1 MQNSSNSHES
11 IFSNGVLPILHLSE
25 ASKSIIFELYDYA
38 IVITDLHFKIHSF
51 NKSAEKLFTI
61 NTGEDSAKSF
71 KNYLSLCD
79 KKVEYDS
86 ILTSL
91 ESNFFWEDQLSFIS
105 SGKKKISISIAAYK
119 IRIEKK
125 ELILFAAGKSKSELY
140 NSNIIHTAHVISTF
154 VNTFPLGML
163 IYNAVSKKIKVL
175 NNHLINELGYK
186 NIISDDDDNFLLQVL
201 DKDEYK
207 KLLAKITQL
216 IKEKINGNIEC
227 KIKLKRADNFISE
240 YNFHLSILKWNANG
254 DATHVIG
261 CFENC
266 HNLLFDND
274 PFIQQIQKENE
285 ESFKSLVDSLPDAVY
300 LLKGR
305 KLLLVNKAWLDMF
318 GYTEKEVYDDK
329 FDVMQIVAPA
339 SRPKIFEKYEH
350 NTKRSSSKSNYE
362 MQGLTKSGEIVDLDV
377 YVNWAKWK
385 GEYVY
390 HGVYKNITEKKYT
403 ERSSQLQN
411 NLLECTEKVTFQLL
425 SSKNLDTAVNSA
437 LEIIGSTI
445 GVSRIY
451 ICENF
456 NRDITNE
463 HLMRI
468 RYEWVNN
475 KIPQKM
481 ANPIY
486 HELSYK
492 KLPGWYSQLSSDAV
506 INSAVKDLP
515 YLIKDIFEP
524 EKTLSLLIVPII
536 INDKFWGIIGFDECK
551 YEREWEEAE
560 IALLRTIGNSFGN
573 ALLRVITENALIE
586 SEERYRFLFDKSAD
600 LIIILNTRNII
611 VNINKTVDSEI
622 GWKHDDLVG
631 KNILTSG
638 ILTTATKNILI
649 QQIAENKTG
658 SILEI
663 ELIKSDGSIVPFE
676 LNTIP
681 IIKNGILVNLQM
693 VLRNIKE
700 RKENERELKE
710 SEQKYRNIF
719 ENIQDIFFQTDLHGE
734 IITISPSIERYSGYK
749 PEELIGKKVISF
761 YATPKDRTKLLKAMQ
776 EKDEITDFII
786 KLRHKQ
792 GKTVFVSVNSHIMK
806 NKYGEIIGME
816 GSLRDVT
823 ERELAYEEIR
833 KLSRA
838 VEQSASTVTI
848 TDTQGRIIYVNSK
861 FTESTGYLASEVIGK
876 NPNVLKSGEM
886 SYDQYKLLW
895 DTISIGKEW
904 KGEFHNKKKNG
915 EFFWEAAAIS
925 PIKNEDGEIT
935 HYLAV
940 KEDITEKKNQ
950 EKKLLK
956 FQKLLKGVSESVQHL
971 ISEKDFQIAIQNALK
986 ALGKGSGA
994 DRVYI
999 FENYTTINRND
1010 SFMNL
1015 KYDWHNEETITA
1027 LDNEFMNNF
1036 STGNSQVALQ
1046 QSITGHKSF
1055 NAVFNQLSE
1064 SDQTILRN
1072 YGTLS
1077 LLIVPIYVD
1086 KQFWGFIGFDNCHGE
1101 EPWSESEESILV
1113 AAAATIGRAIERE
1126 RTNKELIRAKEEAEK
1141 AERLKSEFLA
1151 QISHEIRS
1159 PLNVLLNYSQ
1169 LLREMVGDKID
1180 PEIFHGFDGMENAG
1194 NRIIRTIDLLL
1205 NISELQTGSYSFRSK
1220 SLDIYSDIIFPL
1232 FQEYKK
1238 MARGKNIIFNII
1250 RHTDNTTI
1258 SGDEYSVMQ
1267 IFANLIDNAIKYTN
1281 EGKIEI
1287 FIDRNFNNKLFVKI
1301 SDSGI
1306 GISEHYL
1313 PQMYSPFSQEE
1324 QGYTR
1329 SYEGNGL
1336 GLALVKKY
1344 CDLNNADIF
1353 VDSVKGK
1360 GTTFTVI
1367 FNL

>member
-1 MQNSSNSHES
+1 MQNSSNPHTSS
-11 IFSNGVLPILHLSE
+11 YSDGLLPILHLSE
-25 ASKSIIFELYDYA
+25 AAKSIIFEIFDCA
-38 IVITDLHFKIHSF
+38 IIVTDLHYNIHSL
-51 NKSAEKLFTI
+51 NKTAQKLLKIDDNFDS
-61 NTGEDSAKSF
+61 NRNFED
-71 KNYLSLCD
+71 YLSLNET
-79 KKVEYDS
+79 KVLPTV
-86 ILTSL
+86 ILKAL
-91 ESNFFWEDQLSFIS
+91 EVNGSWEDQLDLFIA
-105 SGKKKISISIAAYK
+105 GKKKTSISIIAF
-119 IRIEKK
+119 RINIVEQKF
-125 ELILFAAGKSKSELY
+125 ILFAADNSKSVLPK
-140 NSNIIHTAHVISTF
+140 NNIFYTIQTISSL
-154 VNTFPLGML
+154 VNTFPLGLL
-163 IYNAVSKKIKVL
+163 IYNVGSKKIKL
-175 NNHLINELGYK
+175 LDSYLYNKLGYK
-186 NIISDDDDNFLLQVL
+186 DIVNDDHNNFFIRISDKNDYTDLQ
-201 DKDEYK
+201 
-207 KLLAKITQL
+207 AKISQL
-216 IKEKINGNIEC
+216 IKGSNNGTTDCGIKFKHSDKSIN
-227 KIKLKRADNFISE
+227 E
-240 YNFHLSILKWNANG
+240 YDIHLSILKWNAKG
-254 DATHVIG
+254 DASHIIG
-261 CFENC
+261 FIENS
-266 HNLLFDND
+266 NKLSSDDDKIIN
-274 PFIQQIQKENE
+274 QVKKESE
-285 ESFKSLVDSLPDAVY
+285 ESFKALIDSLPDATY

-318 GYTEKEVYDDK
+318 GYTEEEVYDDK

-350 NTKRSSSKSNYE
+350 ITKKSTSRTNYE
-362 MQGLTKSGEIVDLDV
+362 MKGLTKSGDIIDIDV

-385 GEYVY
+385 GEYVFQ
-390 HGVYKNITEKKYT
+390 GVYKNITEKNYV
-403 ERSSQLQN
+403 ERTSQLQSD
-411 NLLECTEKVTFQLL
+411 LLECSAKITHQFLKCQSIDSAV
-425 SSKNLDTAVNSA
+425 SSAS
-437 LEIIGSTI
+437 EIIGNNLGI
-445 GVSRIY
+445 SRVYIY
-451 ICENF
+451 ENF
-456 NRDITNE
+456 KKDITNE
-463 HLMRI
+463 HLVKI
-468 RYEWVNN
+468 KYEWTNGKVF
-475 KIPQKM
+475 KKTSS
-481 ANPIY
+481 PIY
-486 HELSYK
+486 RELSYK

-515 YLIKDIFEP
+515 YLIKDFFEP
-524 EKTLSLLIVPII
+524 EKTLSLLIAPII
-536 INDKFWGIIGFDECK
+536 INDQFWGFIGFDECK
-551 YEREWEEAE
+551 YEREWNDAE
-560 IALLRTIGNSFGN
+560 IALLRTTGNSFGN
-573 ALLRVITENALIE
+573 ALVRIVTEHALME

-600 LIIILNTRNII
+600 LIIIIDTKNII
-611 VNINKTVDSEI
+611 VNINKTVETEI
-622 GWKHDDLVG
+622 GWKRDDLIG
-631 KNILTSG
+631 RNILTSG
-638 ILTTATKNILI
+638 ILTSDSKNVLI
-649 QQIAENKTG
+649 QNISENRTG

-663 ELIKSDGSIVPFE
+663 ELVKVDGPIIPFE

-681 IIKNGILVNLQM
+681 ILKNNNLINFQL
-693 VLRNIKE
+693 VLRNIKD
-700 RKENERELKE
+700 RKESERDLKE

-719 ENIQDIFFQTDLHGE
+719 ENVQDIFFQTDLHGD
-734 IITISPSIERYSGYK
+734 ITTISPSIERYSGYK

-761 YATPKDRTKLLKAMQ
+761 YATPRDRFKLLKEMQ
-776 EKDEITDFII
+776 EKNEVTDFII
-786 KLRHKQ
+786 RLRHKE
-792 GKTVFVSVNSHIMK
+792 GKTVFVSVNSHILK
-806 NKYGEIIGME
+806 NKYGEIVGME

-848 TDTQGRIIYVNSK
+848 TDTQGRIVYVNTK
-861 FTESTGYLASEVIGK
+861 FTESTGFLASEVIGK
-876 NPNVLKSGEM
+876 NPSILKSGEM
-886 SYDQYKLLW
+886 SNDQYKLLW
-895 DTISIGKEW
+895 DTITIGKEW

-915 EFFWEAAAIS
+915 DFFWEAASIS
-925 PIKNEDGEIT
+925 PIKNENGEIT

-956 FQKLLKGVSESVQHL
+956 FQKLLKGVSESVQKL
-971 ISEKDFQIAIQNALK
+971 ISEKDFQLAIQNTLK

-999 FENYTTINRND
+999 FENYKPINRND

-1015 KYDWHNEETITA
+1015 KYVWHNEKNVIA

-1036 STGNSQVALQ
+1036 SMGNSQFALQ
-1046 QSITGHKSF
+1046 QSISGNKSF
-1055 NAVFNQLSE
+1055 NAVANKLSE
-1064 SDQTILRN
+1064 SDQTILQH

-1126 RTNKELIRAKEEAEK
+1126 KTNNELIRAKEEAEK

-1220 SLDIYSDIIFPL
+1220 SLDVYSDIIFPL

-1250 RHTDNTTI
+1250 RHTDNTKIT
-1258 SGDEYSVMQ
+1258 GDEYSVMQ

-1287 FIDRNFNNKLFVKI
+1287 FIDRNFNNKLFIKI

-1344 CDLNNADIF
+1344 CELNNADIF